1 MDKPAIIPLKTAFL
15 PIVDENCKVLLLG
28 TMPGDRSLSLQQ
40 YYGHAGNHFWKLI
53 YTLFEEPLTID
64 YEARKSFL
72 LQHKIAL
79 WDVLASC
86 TCEGSLDS
94 NIKNEVVNDFAA
106 FYRQYPKI
114 THVFFDSKKAE
125 EFYLR
130 HVKKSADK
138 IYHLLPSPSRA
149 NAAKT
154 FEQKLEAWKELLPY
168 VKG

>member
-1 MDKPAIIPLKTAFL
+1 MNNSDTIPFKTAFP
-15 PIVDENCKVLLLG
+15 PIVNKNCKILLLG

-53 YTLFEEPLTID
+53 YTLFGEPLEMD
-64 YEARKSFL
+64 YEARKTFL
-72 LQHKIAL
+72 LHHEIAL
-79 WDVLASC
+79 WDVLESC

-106 FYRQYPKI
+106 FYREYPKI
-114 THVFFDSKKAE
+114 THIFFDSKKAE
-125 EFYLR
+125 VFYLR
-130 HVKKSADK
+130 HVKKSEDK

-149 NAAKT
+149 NASKT